1 MMKNNLEVQTDD
13 HQVTEMAPPIQSI
26 GFIGW
31 MRANLFS
38 SWLNT
43 LLTIVLTIFTYYI
56 VKNTIG
62 WILFT
67 ADWSVITV
75 NFKLLVA
82 GQYPVNELW
91 RVWLSLS
98 LVSIL
103 LGFSWGLW
111 KGTIGHVAIFCIVI
125 FGASGFL
132 PFISMGS
139 KLWLF
144 SNVAILIAGHFAGR
158 KMTTTKLKKVTIA
171 GWLSLFPIVIFFLNG
186 FGVLNPVST
195 NVWGGFL
202 LTLLLAVV
210 AIVFSFPLGVL
221 LALGRRSKLP
231 VIRWFSVVYIELIRG
246 VPLITILFVG
256 QLMIPLILGHGVQLN
271 NVVRAMI
278 GFTLFS
284 AAYQAENIRGGLQ
297 SLPRGQ
303 FEAAQA
309 LGLSNTY
316 MTIFIILPQAL
327 RAVIPAMVG
336 QFIGIFKD
344 TSLVAIVGLIDL
356 LGMGKTI
363 VSNPAFLGRYMEV
376 YLFVAFVFF
385 IFCYM
390 MSYASK
396 RIETALGV
404 GSR

>member
-1 MMKNNLEVQTDD
+1 MMKNNVDLQTDD
-13 HQVTEMAPPIQSI
+13 QQVSEVAPPVVSI
-26 GFIGW
+26 GIIGW

-38 SWLNT
+38 SWINT
-43 LLTIVLTIFTYYI
+43 LLTIVLAYLTFLV
-56 VKNTIG
+56 VKNTLG
-62 WILFT
+62 WVFFT
-67 ADWSVITV
+67 AEWTVISA
-75 NFKLLVA
+75 NFKLLMS
-82 GQYPVNELW
+82 GQYPVEELW
-91 RVWLSLS
+91 RVWASLA

-111 KGTIGHVAIFCIVI
+111 KGTIGHIAIFFIAI
-125 FGASGFL
+125 FGAASAFL
-132 PFISMGS
+132 PFISVGS
-139 KLWLF
+139 KLWLVG
-144 SNVAILIAGHFAGR
+144 NIAILVAAYFVGR
-158 KMTTTKLKKVTIA
+158 KAPKLKKVTIA
-171 GWLSLFPIVIFFLNG
+171 GWVSLFPIVIFFLNG
-186 FGVLNPVST
+186 FGILNTVST

-210 AIVFSFPLGVL
+210 AILFSFPLGVL

-231 VIRWFSVVYIELIRG
+231 IIRWFSIGYIELIRG

-256 QLMIPLILGHGVQLN
+256 QLMIPLFLGHGVQLN
-271 NVVRAMI
+271 NVIRAMI

-309 LGLSNTY
+309 LGLSHTY
-316 MTIFIILPQAL
+316 MTVFIILPQAL

-363 VSNPAFLGRYMEV
+363 VSNPLYLGRYMEV
-376 YLFVAFVFF
+376 YMFVAFVFF

-390 MSYASK
+390 MSYASR
-396 RIETALGV
+396 RIEAALGV
-404 GSR
+404 GTR